1 MICCVIPTYKAS
13 ATICTVVRDVS
24 QYADAVV
31 VVDDACPQRSGEL
44 VEETFRGDPSVYVVR
59 HEVNRGVGGA
69 TKTGIAKAFELG
81 AEVIVKL
88 DADNQMDARYVP
100 AIAAV
105 FESDQAVEFV
115 KGNRFIDMN
124 LLRAMPK
131 RRLFGNSVLS
141 LLLKLSSGYWN
152 LIDPTNGYL
161 AFRASKLRQAAWQEL
176 SDRYFFEAHVLC
188 MLGMRKAHIAEMEMP
203 AIYGGEVSSLSIMRV
218 ALEFPPKLLKLCL
231 KRVLFQYFVYDIN
244 LGSLYLLFGLLLVT
258 AAVLWGGYEWV
269 ESVVT
274 GVPRTTGTVMLAVL
288 LFLMGFQ
295 LLLNALMHDVQFGA
309 RSVKVVPQTLT
320 PFVHEYAGLAAS
332 AAADAH
338 TADPQ
343 TADAHA
349 ARPGAMAGPG
359 RVD

>member
-1 MICCVIPTYKAS
+1 VICCVIPTYKAR
-13 ATICTVVRDVS
+13 ATICTVVRGVS
-24 QYADAVV
+24 EYVDAVV

-44 VEETFRGDPSVYVVR
+44 VEETFADDPSVFVVK

-69 TKTGIAKAFELG
+69 TKTGIAKAIELG

-88 DADNQMDARYVP
+88 DADNQMDARYIPSIVS
-100 AIAAV
+100 V
-105 FESDQAVEFV
+105 FESDPAVEFV

-161 AFRASKLRQAAWQEL
+161 AFRASKLRQAGWQEL

-188 MLGMRKAHIAEMEMP
+188 MLGMKKARIAEMEMP
-203 AIYGGEVSSLSIMRV
+203 AIYGAEVSSLSITRV
-218 ALEFPPKLLKLCL
+218 AVEFPPKLLKLCL

-244 LGSLYLLFGLLLVT
+244 LGSVYLLFGLLLVG

-269 ESVVT
+269 ESIVT

-309 RSVKVVPQTLT
+309 RSIKVVPQTASLSSE
-320 PFVHEYAGLAAS
+320 FVAEE
-332 AAADAH
+332 AAAHA
-338 TADPQ
+338 
-343 TADAHA
+343 ADAHA

-359 RVD
+359 RAD